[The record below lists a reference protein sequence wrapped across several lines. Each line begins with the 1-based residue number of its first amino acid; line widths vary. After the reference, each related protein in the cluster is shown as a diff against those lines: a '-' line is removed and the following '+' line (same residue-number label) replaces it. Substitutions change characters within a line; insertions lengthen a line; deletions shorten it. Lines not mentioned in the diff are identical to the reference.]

1 MQNKELVGSDT
12 SCNSLFAEQTIC
24 YSVAEKEI
32 EKWEWYFWLNLPG
45 AGYEERKLPPSFHL
59 YPQYTQPHVSGS
71 LQVCMSLIISV
82 ALFTVPYCA
91 VCIRKKSKSS

>member
-32 EKWEWYFWLNLPG
+32 EK
-45 AGYEERKLPPSFHL
+45 
-59 YPQYTQPHVSGS
+59 
-71 LQVCMSLIISV
+71 
-82 ALFTVPYCA
+82 
-91 VCIRKKSKSS
+91 